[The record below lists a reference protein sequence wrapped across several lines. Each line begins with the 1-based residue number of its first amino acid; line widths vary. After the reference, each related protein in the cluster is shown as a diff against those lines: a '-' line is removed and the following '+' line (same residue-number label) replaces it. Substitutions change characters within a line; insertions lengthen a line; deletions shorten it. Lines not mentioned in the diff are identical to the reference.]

1 MHWLGNSEKG
11 SRISEFDWST
21 TPLGPLENWPSGVKR
36 EWAQSLRADKV
47 APEQLQTSGERSLNQ
62 AVELRAVIESLNDA
76 IYIGGLNGITLA
88 NQVALDQLGYRSTEE
103 LNRNIGALAQ
113 EIDTRDANTGE
124 QIALERQPFARAL
137 GGEKVVQEVKVRH
150 LRTGEERI
158 LRSAAAPVVMG
169 GKVIAAVAINTDI
182 TDHKTAEQALAAG
195 GAGKISLEAQR
206 CP

>member
-1 MHWLGNSEKG
+1 VAQHWVSWEQNSVSLKHQCADPIWEEKLHWLGNSEKG

-113 EIDTRDANTGE
+113 EIDTRDANTGSRLPSSGSHSPE
-124 QIALERQPFARAL
+124 LLVVRRWCRRSRYVTSEP
-137 GGEKVVQEVKVRH
+137 EKN
-150 LRTGEERI
+150 GYF
-158 LRSAAAPVVMG
+158 AAP
-169 GKVIAAVAINTDI
+169 
-182 TDHKTAEQALAAG
+182 L
-195 GAGKISLEAQR
+195 LLW
-206 CP
+206 